1 MTLIATACSVVT
13 LSFGIAAAIRKDSPG
28 HSVAASKGVT
38 GWPSACPKL
47 DVSAVS
53 NNDPNPELMRRI
65 AEISSLKEQI
75 EHTVDSLVA
84 RHGET
89 SDSVAPAK
97 ALAAS
102 VTALKRELLK
112 QYLECCIAEA
122 ERATNSSNN

>member
-1 MTLIATACSVVT
+1 VC
-13 LSFGIAAAIRKDSPG
+13 AAPY
-28 HSVAASKGVT
+28 
-38 GWPSACPKL
+38 
-47 DVSAVS
+47 
-53 NNDPNPELMRRI
+53 NDPNAELMRRI
-65 AEISSLKEQI
+65 AEISSLKERL

-84 RHGET
+84 RHGEK

-102 VTALKRELLK
+102 VTALKRELLQ